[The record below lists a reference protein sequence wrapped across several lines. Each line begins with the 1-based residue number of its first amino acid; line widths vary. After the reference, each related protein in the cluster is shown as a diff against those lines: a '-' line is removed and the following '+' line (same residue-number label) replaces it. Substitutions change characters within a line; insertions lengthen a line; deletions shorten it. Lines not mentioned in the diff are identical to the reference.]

1 MRILA
6 VIHGSDRREQR
17 SDTRRPIDLNARF
30 LDAEARGTG
39 CLLSDI
45 SPAGFRAR
53 LYAGA
58 APADLF
64 WLCVPGFAALPA
76 RIVWRS
82 GDEVGCAFDHPLDPA
97 LLERLLED
105 APQIQ

>member
-6 VIHGSDRREQR
+6 VIHRSDQRDQR
-17 SDTRRPIDLNARF
+17 SDSRRPIDLNARF
-30 LDAEARGTG
+30 LDPEAQGTG

-45 SPAGFRAR
+45 SVAGFRAR
-53 LYAGA
+53 VYAGA
-58 APADLF
+58 APASLF

-76 RIVWRS
+76 RVVWRS
-82 GDEVGCAFDHPLDPA
+82 DDEVGCEFDHPLDPA
-97 LLERLLED
+97 LVERMAED